1 MDEQEAARRN
11 KQNGSL
17 SWVGA
22 RLDAT
27 RPGAGGGETNADG
40 HALPVVAKQS
50 ALNKQRGGVLGCGNH
65 VAYWRY

>member
-1 MDEQEAARRN
+1 MGR
-11 KQNGSL
+11 
-17 SWVGA
+17 

>member
-1 MDEQEAARRN
+1 MGR
-11 KQNGSL
+11 
-17 SWVGA
+17 

-27 RPGAGGGETNADG
+27 RGAGGGETNADG